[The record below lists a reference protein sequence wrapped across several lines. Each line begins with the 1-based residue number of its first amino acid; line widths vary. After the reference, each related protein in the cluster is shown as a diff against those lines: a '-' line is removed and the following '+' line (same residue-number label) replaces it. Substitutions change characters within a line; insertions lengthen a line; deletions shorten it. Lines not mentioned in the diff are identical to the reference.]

1 MNTNVE
7 GYKVRKWFEFFEE
20 SLSNEMGAEAD
31 GEPIAKFVVGV
42 VIQNPYANTFSQDLS
57 LLTEPSSRLGDAFGR
72 RLIKAANGYP
82 IRSYGKSCLV
92 GVNGEYEHGNA
103 CLTTSFANP
112 IRKAIGGGRAWIPST
127 GKVGGPGTA
136 IDVPLAHKDALY
148 VRSHYDT
155 VTLSAHDAPRADEI
169 LVLFAGASR
178 GRLHARLGGLN
189 QLAVR
194 GEDGLR

>member
-20 SLSNEMGAEAD
+20 SVSNEVGVAAD
-31 GEPIAKFVVGV
+31 GEPISKFVVGV
-42 VIQNPYANTFSQDLS
+42 VIQNPYASKFSKDLS

-72 RLIKAANGYP
+72 RLIRATNGHP
-82 IRSYGKSCLV
+82 ISSYGKSCVV
-92 GVNGEYEHGNA
+92 GVSGEYEHGNA
-103 CLTTSFANP
+103 CLTTAFANP
-112 IRKAIGGGRAWIPST
+112 VRKAIGGGQAWIPST

-136 IDVPLAHKDALY
+136 IDIPLAHKDALY

-155 VTLSAHDAPRADEI
+155 VTVSAHDAPRADEI

-189 QLAVR
+189 QSDVR
-194 GEDGLR
+194 GGDGLR